1 MYWNLSVSL
10 NTRIFPQLFQ
20 TGSDGGNTR
29 VVCRR
34 EYLEQMG
41 HWHANSMVRSVEN
54 FPSQEGNA
62 EEKGR

>member
-1 MYWNLSVSL
+1 M
-10 NTRIFPQLFQ
+10 
-20 TGSDGGNTR
+20 
-29 VVCRR
+29 VCRR